1 MVSSWWV
8 GSGLGVDVK
17 QALTINNHKVWDV
30 GAPSI
35 IQHSYMSVTT
45 FGTGRSTWSSTI
57 SVKIECSLEVG
68 CDFMEVTALML
79 SLILYDTWALTFNNE
94 PGNEHNVMRTDI
106 SRKNFGPK
114 GYGFGGGAGTLSM
127 DDGKGYKTNPNEVRG
142 RDDVIT

>member
-1 MVSSWWV
+1 MEYWSPFCY
-8 GSGLGVDVK
+8 L
-17 QALTINNHKVWDV
+17 AFL
-30 GAPSI
+30 
-35 IQHSYMSVTT
+35 YEFSVTT

-57 SVKIECSLEVG
+57 SVKIEYSLKRLEVA
-68 CDFMEVTALML
+68 CDFIKWTVFML
-79 SLILYDTWALTFNNE
+79 SLILYETWVLIMSQGTDTD
-94 PGNEHNVMRTDI
+94 TDI